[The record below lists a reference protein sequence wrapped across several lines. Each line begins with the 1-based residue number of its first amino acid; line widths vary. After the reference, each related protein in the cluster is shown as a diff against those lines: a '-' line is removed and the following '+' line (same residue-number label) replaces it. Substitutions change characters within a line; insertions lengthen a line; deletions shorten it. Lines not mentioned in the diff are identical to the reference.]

1 MAETRKGATVS
12 TLNPF
17 SPKRLARIKAGKE
30 KLGGNSTLKIDVEA
44 IRAKQSAMSKK
55 VREALFGKPAPV
67 KKGPEAI
74 TYPMAE
80 KMADAAFSTWKRMQA
95 ADADGNVHCF
105 LCGKRMKW
113 QRAVLMHFQSRTAIA
128 LQWDETANQVGCS
141 DCNGKD
147 NGDRPAFA
155 AKLDEVYGPG
165 TSNRL
170 YVKSK
175 KALKIP
181 TNDLLVK
188 ARWYRERIAHIKEQ
202 REKGIDEAHGHL
214 HTRPE

>member
-1 MAETRKGATVS
+1 MS

-55 VREALFGKPAPV
+55 VRDALFGKPAP
-67 KKGPEAI
+67 KKRGGKEAI

-80 KMADAAFSTWKRMQA
+80 KMADAAFSTWKRMYA
-95 ADADGNVHCF
+95 ADADGMVKCF

-113 QRAVLMHFQSRTAIA
+113 QRAVLMHFQSRTALP

-141 DCNGKD
+141 ECNGKP
-147 NGDRPAFA
+147 NGDRVAFA
-155 AKLDEVYGPG
+155 QKLDLLHGPG
-165 TSNRL
+165 TAERL
-170 YVKSK
+170 TIKSK
-175 KALKIP
+175 RAEKLSVD
-181 TNDLLVK
+181 DLLVK
-188 ARWYRERIAHIKEQ
+188 ARWYRERIAHIEEEKA
-202 REKGIDEAHGHL
+202 KGIDEAHGHL
-214 HTRPE
+214 ITNPS